1 MRIYSHLEHQL
12 TNYQVNAVLGAHNFS
27 YLEGRVS
34 YCSIE
39 QKMYV
44 RRLLLCTEYTGAHH
58 WYRKRASGVPNGQ
71 KDAVGTGNALLVYQ
85 QGQDISVGPV
95 EGNCGRTVGVIPD
108 SHPSTLGAALSF
120 QIQTTIIPGEK
131 MVVIHPGRH
140 H

>member
-12 TNYQVNAVLGAHNFS
+12 TNYQANAVLGAHNFS
-27 YLEGRVS
+27 YLEERVS
-34 YCSIE
+34 DCSIE
-39 QKMYV
+39 QKMY
-44 RRLLLCTEYTGAHH
+44 LMMPLYA
-58 WYRKRASGVPNGQ
+58 PNIQGHI
-71 KDAVGTGNALLVYQ
+71 GTGKALLVYQ
-85 QGQDISVGPV
+85 QGQDISFGPV